1 MKSRE
6 AQDHRLRG
14 KEYLAQGEDFGQ
26 EEAMLATPLH
36 LSRSK
41 AHREDLHERNRSH

>member
-1 MKSRE
+1 MKLRE

-26 EEAMLATPLH
+26 EEAMRATPLQVGAKQVE
-36 LSRSK
+36 RIYKRETK
-41 AHREDLHERNRSH
+41 ATN